1 MAQRTATNKHYPV
14 FLTVEG
20 RRCVVI
26 GGGTIAE
33 RKVEGLLDAG
43 AEVTVVT
50 PECTAGVR
58 ALADA
63 GEVALVERAYEPGD
77 LAGAFIAIAATD
89 DSDVNEAVSRE
100 AAERNVPLNVVDV
113 THLCTFIAPS
123 IVRRGPVTLAMSTG
137 GLAPALARK
146 LRESLEANDALAFAD
161 LAEMTARV
169 RADLRGRSVTVDPE
183 GWQASLNSEVLE
195 LFQSGERERAEA
207 RLTEL
212 LESWPYWVKAVAP

>member
-1 MAQRTATNKHYPV
+1 MTQRTATHKHYPV

-20 RRCVVI
+20 RKCVVI
-26 GGGTIAE
+26 GGGAIAE

-43 AEVTVVT
+43 AEVTVVA
-50 PECTAGVR
+50 PESTARVL
-58 ALADA
+58 ALAEA
-63 GEVALVERAYEPGD
+63 GAVTLHERTYAPGD

-100 AAERNVPLNVVDV
+100 ATERNVPLNVVDV

-161 LAEMTARV
+161 LAEMVNRV
-169 RADLRGRSVTVDPE
+169 RAGLRSRSVTVDPE
-183 GWQASLNSEVLE
+183 GWQASLNDEVLS
-195 LFQSGERERAEA
+195 LYQNGDIAGAEA

-212 LESWPYWVKAVAP
+212 LESWPNWAQAVAS

>member
-1 MAQRTATNKHYPV
+1 MAQRTAIHKHYPV

-43 AEVTVVT
+43 AEVTVVA
-50 PECTAGVR
+50 PESTERVR
-58 ALADA
+58 ALAESGA
-63 GEVALVERAYEPGD
+63 VTLVERAYAPGD

-100 AAERNVPLNVVDV
+100 ATERNVPLNVVDV

-146 LRESLEANDALAFAD
+146 LRESLEANDALAYAD
-161 LAEMTARV
+161 LAEMVGRV

-183 GWQASLNSEVLE
+183 GWQASLNAEVLD
-195 LFQSGERERAEA
+195 LYRNGERERAEA

-212 LESWPYWVKAVAP
+212 LVSWPHWVKAVAP

>member
-1 MAQRTATNKHYPV
+1 MAQRTATHKHYPV

-43 AEVTVVT
+43 AEVTVVA
-50 PECTAGVR
+50 PESTARVR
-58 ALADA
+58 ALAEA
-63 GEVALVERAYEPGD
+63 GAVTLHERTYALGD

-100 AAERNVPLNVVDV
+100 ATELNVPLNVVDV

-161 LAEMTARV
+161 LAEMVSRV
-169 RADLRGRSVTVDPE
+169 RADLRARSVTVDPE
-183 GWQASLNSEVLE
+183 GWQASLNNEVLS
-195 LFQSGERERAEA
+195 LYQSGERDRAEA

-212 LESWPYWVKAVAP
+212 LESWPTWAKAVVS

>member
-1 MAQRTATNKHYPV
+1 MAQGTAAPKHYPV

-43 AEVTVVT
+43 ARVTVVAPAST
-50 PECTAGVR
+50 PGMR
-58 ALADA
+58 
-63 GEVALVERAYEPGD
+63 ALVESGAVTLHARTYAPGD

-89 DSDVNEAVSRE
+89 DAEVNEAVSRE

-113 THLCTFIAPS
+113 TRLCTFIAPS
-123 IVRRGPVTLAMSTG
+123 IMRRGPVTLAMSTG

-146 LRESLEANDALAFAD
+146 LRESLEANDALAYAD
-161 LAEMTARV
+161 LAEMVARV

-183 GWQASLNSEVLE
+183 GWQASLNDEVLA
-195 LFQSGERERAEA
+195 LYRNGERERAEA
-207 RLTEL
+207 RLMEL
-212 LESWPYWVKAVAP
+212 LESWPHWGEAVTP

>member
-1 MAQRTATNKHYPV
+1 MAQRTAIHKHYPV

-43 AEVTVVT
+43 AEVTVVA
-50 PECTAGVR
+50 PESTERVR
-58 ALADA
+58 ALAENGA
-63 GEVALVERAYEPGD
+63 VTLVERAYAPGD

-100 AAERNVPLNVVDV
+100 ATERNVPLNVVDV

-146 LRESLEANDALAFAD
+146 LRESLEANDALAYAD
-161 LAEMTARV
+161 LAEMVGRV
-169 RADLRGRSVTVDPE
+169 RSDLRGRSVTVDPE
-183 GWQASLNSEVLE
+183 GWQASLNAEVLD
-195 LFQSGERERAEA
+195 LYRNGERERAEA

-212 LESWPYWVKAVAP
+212 LESWPHWVKAVAS

>member
-1 MAQRTATNKHYPV
+1 MAQRTATHKHYPV

-50 PECTAGVR
+50 PECTSRVQ

-63 GEVALVERAYEPGD
+63 GAIALRERTYAPGD
-77 LAGAFIAIAATD
+77 LEGAFIAIAATD
-89 DSDVNEAVSRE
+89 DSEVNEAVSRE
-100 AAERNVPLNVVDV
+100 ARERNVPLNVVDV

-146 LRESLEANDALAFAD
+146 LRESLEANEALAFAD
-161 LAEMTARV
+161 LAEMVGRV
-169 RADLRGRSVTVDPE
+169 RADLRGRSITVDPE
-183 GWQASLNSEVLE
+183 GWQASLNAEVLG
-195 LFQSGERERAEA
+195 LYQDGERVRAEE

-212 LESWPYWVKAVAP
+212 LESWPHWLKAVTP

>member
-26 GGGTIAE
+26 GGGVIAE

-43 AEVTVVT
+43 AEVTVVA
-50 PECTAGVR
+50 PESTAGVR
-58 ALADA
+58 ALAESGA
-63 GEVALVERAYEPGD
+63 VTLVERAYAPGD

-100 AAERNVPLNVVDV
+100 ATERNVPLNVVDV

-123 IVRRGPVTLAMSTG
+123 IVRRGPVTLAVSTG

-146 LRESLEANDALAFAD
+146 LRESLEANDALAYAD
-161 LAEMTARV
+161 LAEMVGRV
-169 RADLRGRSVTVDPE
+169 RADLRVRSVTVDPE
-183 GWQASLNSEVLE
+183 GWHASLNAEVLD
-195 LFQSGERERAEA
+195 LYRNGERERAEA
-207 RLTEL
+207 RLAEL
-212 LESWPYWVKAVAP
+212 LESWPHWVKAVAP

>member
-43 AEVTVVT
+43 AEVTVVA
-50 PECTAGVR
+50 PESTERVL
-58 ALADA
+58 ALAA
-63 GEVALVERAYEPGD
+63 SGAVTLVERAYAPGD

-100 AAERNVPLNVVDV
+100 ATERNVPLNVVDV

-123 IVRRGPVTLAMSTG
+123 IVRRGPVTVAMSTG

-146 LRESLEANDALAFAD
+146 LRESLEANDALAYAD
-161 LAEMTARV
+161 LAEMVGRV
-169 RADLRGRSVTVDPE
+169 RADLRGRTVTVEPE
-183 GWQASLNSEVLE
+183 GWQASLNAEVLE
-195 LFQSGERERAEA
+195 LYRNGELERAEA

-212 LESWPYWVKAVAP
+212 LESWPHWVKAVAS

>member
-1 MAQRTATNKHYPV
+1 MTQRTATHKHYPV

-20 RRCVVI
+20 RFCVVI

-43 AEVTVVT
+43 AEVAVVA
-50 PECTAGVR
+50 PECTPR
-58 ALADA
+58 MHALADEGA
-63 GEVALVERAYEPGD
+63 VKLHERTYAPGD

-89 DSDVNEAVSRE
+89 DSAVNEAVSRE
-100 AAERNVPLNVVDV
+100 ATERNVPLNVVDV
-113 THLCTFIAPS
+113 TPLCTFIAPS

-146 LRESLEANDALAFAD
+146 LRESLEANDDLAYAD
-161 LAEMTARV
+161 LAEMVGRV
-169 RADLRGRSVTVDPE
+169 RADLRARSITVDPE
-183 GWQASLNSEVLE
+183 GWQASLNAEVLE
-195 LFQSGERERAEA
+195 LYQAEKRERAEE

-212 LESWPYWVKAVAP
+212 LESWPQWAQAVTQ

>member
-1 MAQRTATNKHYPV
+1 MAQRTATHKHYPV

-20 RRCVVI
+20 RRCVVV

-43 AEVTVVT
+43 AEVTVVA

-63 GEVALVERAYEPGD
+63 GEMTLVERVYAPGD

-89 DSDVNEAVSRE
+89 DSEVNEAVSRE

-146 LRESLEANDALAFAD
+146 LRESLEANDALAYAD

-183 GWQASLNSEVLE
+183 GWQASLNAEVLD
-195 LFQSGERERAEA
+195 LYRNGERERAEA

-212 LESWPYWVKAVAP
+212 LESWPHWTRAVAP